1 MPFISVTPQL
11 LLQVAPMQISATL
24 QTQTDENET
33 RWNDVTGTFLLS
45 LSGLLFI
52 PKGRQICLFSVQELS
67 FNIRV
72 FFRQS
77 KVLLDAYLKKNKTG
91 SYPRLVCKI
100 SVKLYVTHDL
110 EAIFYIVTKYSTPHI
125 IID

>member
-11 LLQVAPMQISATL
+11 LLQVAPMQISAML

-45 LSGLLFI
+45 LSGLFI
-52 PKGRQICLFSVQELS
+52 PNGRQICLFSVQELS

-77 KVLLDAYLKKNKTG
+77 KVLLDAYLKKTK
-91 SYPRLVCKI
+91 LVHILDLCVK
-100 SVKLYVTHDL
+100 SVSNCTLL
-110 EAIFYIVTKYSTPHI
+110 MI
-125 IID
+125 

>member
-1 MPFISVTPQL
+1 
-11 LLQVAPMQISATL
+11 MQISATL

-45 LSGLLFI
+45 GLFI

-77 KVLLDAYLKKNKTG
+77 KVLLDAYLK
-91 SYPRLVCKI
+91 
-100 SVKLYVTHDL
+100 
-110 EAIFYIVTKYSTPHI
+110 
-125 IID
+125 

>member
-45 LSGLLFI
+45 LSGL
-52 PKGRQICLFSVQELS
+52 FSVQELS

-77 KVLLDAYLKKNKTG
+77 KVLLDAYLKKTK
-91 SYPRLVCKI
+91 LVHILDLCVK
-100 SVKLYVTHDL
+100 SVSNCTLL
-110 EAIFYIVTKYSTPHI
+110 MI
-125 IID
+125 

>member
-45 LSGLLFI
+45 LSGLFI
-52 PKGRQICLFSVQELS
+52 PKGRQMFVFSAGAEL
-67 FNIRV
+67 
-72 FFRQS
+72 
-77 KVLLDAYLKKNKTG
+77 
-91 SYPRLVCKI
+91 
-100 SVKLYVTHDL
+100 
-110 EAIFYIVTKYSTPHI
+110 
-125 IID
+125 

>member
-52 PKGRQICLFSVQELS
+52 PKGRQMFVFSAGAEL
-67 FNIRV
+67 
-72 FFRQS
+72 
-77 KVLLDAYLKKNKTG
+77 
-91 SYPRLVCKI
+91 
-100 SVKLYVTHDL
+100 
-110 EAIFYIVTKYSTPHI
+110 
-125 IID
+125 

>member
-11 LLQVAPMQISATL
+11 LLQVAPMQISAML

-45 LSGLLFI
+45 LSGLFI
-52 PKGRQICLFSVQELS
+52 PNGRQICLFSVQELS

-77 KVLLDAYLKKNKTG
+77 KVLLDAYLKKNKK
-91 SYPRLVCKI
+91 LVHILDLCVK
-100 SVKLYVTHDL
+100 SVSNCTLL
-110 EAIFYIVTKYSTPHI
+110 MI
-125 IID
+125 

>member
-1 MPFISVTPQL
+1 MPFISVTPQF

-45 LSGLLFI
+45 LSGLFI
-52 PKGRQICLFSVQELS
+52 PNGRQICLFSVQELS

-110 EAIFYIVTKYSTPHI
+110 EAIFYIVTKYSTPLI